1 MALDQPR
8 SLNKDKFMP
17 NNIVEQLREQAVKLD
32 AVHTSVE
39 KTRKYLLM
47 IMWIS
52 IAVVILP
59 MIGLLFAIPTF
70 ISTYAEVSQLY
81 GI

>member
-1 MALDQPR
+1 
-8 SLNKDKFMP
+8 MP
-17 NNIVEQLREQAVKLD
+17 DNFAEQLREQANKLD
-32 AVHTSVE
+32 AIYTSVE
-39 KTRKYLLM
+39 KTRKYFLL

-52 IAVVILP
+52 IAVVVLP

-70 ISTYAEVSQLY
+70 LETYSGLNQLY